1 MLRLEAQS
9 SKIMISQGHSVSEGM
24 GESKCPPSW
33 SWTENPYLLTPSLSV
48 PGDLFF
54 EGGGHPE

>member
-1 MLRLEAQS
+1 MKAW
-9 SKIMISQGHSVSEGM
+9 G
-24 GESKCPPSW
+24 
-33 SWTENPYLLTPSLSV
+33 NPNALHPGPGLKTLYLLTPSLSV